1 VGHFGCARGDFLQA
15 CSVAFDG
22 RFFFE
27 VIERRGGYDG
37 CGATD
42 TPVRLT
48 APPQWHGSHSQDT
61 P

>member
-1 VGHFGCARGDFLQA
+1 LP
-15 CSVAFDG
+15 FDG

-37 CGATD
+37 YRAPD
-42 TPVRLT
+42 APVRLT
-48 APPQWHGSHSQDT
+48 APAQRHGSHSQDT